1 MRKSFLPYQYLG
13 VLIMKGAYGDP
24 ENTGVGYNTIITEL
38 GDHSV
43 PKNWEQFVAKRD
55 AGIPMSQHPQK
66 ITHKPLENKGKKM
79 RDKYDMPINSREYHF
94 DGANGEA
101 IIQEHSLGHPQ
112 FGGEAAMPHFNVRS
126 ITNPRTGTYPNT
138 KGHYVFS
145 KKNK

>member
-1 MRKSFLPYQYLG
+1 MRISEYSTALPQ
-13 VLIMKGAYGDP
+13 
-24 ENTGVGYNTIITEL
+24 IITEL

-55 AGIPMSQHPQK
+55 AGIPMSQHSK
-66 ITHKPLENKGKKM
+66 EITYKPLENKGKRIK
-79 RDKYDMPINSREYHF
+79 DKYGKSIYSREYHF
-94 DGANGEA
+94 DGAKGEA

-112 FGGEAAMPHFNVRS
+112 FDGEAAKPHFNVRS
-126 ITNPRTGTYPNT
+126 TDKPRTGTYPNT